1 MSTPDRPAP
10 SGAARSRIGT
20 ASRVSGSQLL
30 LAASGYVVLAMSG
43 QLLNPAA
50 FAAATSFYLLLNT
63 VGRGLSAAVELH
75 LTRAVA
81 HDLANGRGLAA
92 ARRVGARQTAA
103 LLLVSLALVL
113 AGSPVI
119 TTVFAH
125 DVGLTVLLAVSMPGM
140 AYAYMQRGLL
150 AGARRYDRY
159 ALSFAVEALTTLL
172 LGAVLL
178 ACGASGTHWWVLSFV
193 LGPVVS
199 VVVLWASHAR
209 RQAASTAAT
218 GVPASTGT
226 AASGVGDLA
235 WSVVVLGCAQAVWNL
250 APVILTWR
258 LSATPEI
265 AAGFTSMALI
275 LRIPIL
281 FFPAAQALL
290 LPVLT
295 AGSGAARA
303 HVQAVLPRL
312 LAGGVVLV
320 ALWAVAATVVVPVV
334 VRVVFGQDAVPS
346 TVVALILAGAS
357 VIGGIAQ
364 LLQTALVAEGGY
376 RRSGLGWIAA
386 LAVLVLL
393 GTLLPASGELAAV
406 SLAAAAAVAVL
417 AFVPAP
423 GFLRKTRAT
432 Q

>member
-1 MSTPDRPAP
+1 
-10 SGAARSRIGT
+10 
-20 ASRVSGSQLL
+20 
-30 LAASGYVVLAMSG
+30 
-43 QLLNPAA
+43 
-50 FAAATSFYLLLNT
+50 
-63 VGRGLSAAVELH
+63 
-75 LTRAVA
+75 
-81 HDLANGRGLAA
+81 
-92 ARRVGARQTAA
+92 
-103 LLLVSLALVL
+103 
-113 AGSPVI
+113 
-119 TTVFAH
+119 
-125 DVGLTVLLAVSMPGM
+125 
-140 AYAYMQRGLL
+140 
-150 AGARRYDRY
+150 
-159 ALSFAVEALTTLL
+159 
-172 LGAVLL
+172 
-178 ACGASGTHWWVLSFV
+178 
-193 LGPVVS
+193 
-199 VVVLWASHAR
+199 
-209 RQAASTAAT
+209 
-218 GVPASTGT
+218 
-226 AASGVGDLA
+226 
-235 WSVVVLGCAQAVWNL
+235 VVVLGCAQAVWNL

-258 LSATPEI
+258 LSANPEI

-334 VRVVFGQDAVPS
+334 VRVVFGQDSVPS

-364 LLQTALVAEGGY
+364 LLQTALVAKGGY

-406 SLAAAAAVAVL
+406 SLAAASAVAVL
-417 AFVPAP
+417 AFAPAP
-423 GFLRKTRAT
+423 GFLRRTRAT